1 MSTTGLPRVVLHQ
14 PDDGLVEV
22 LREARYAVLR
32 HPVACQAAFSA
43 LVAEGRRFA
52 ETPEGRAWRR
62 RLAGSP
68 LLRDLRVAWDM
79 TTAELLQE
87 SPPTVLPTTFVD
99 ALLQFAAH
107 PHAEALLARFQQQ
120 DGGGTL

>member
-1 MSTTGLPRVVLHQ
+1 MSTSGLPRVVLQ
-14 PDDGLVEV
+14 EPDETLVAT

-32 HPVACQAAFSA
+32 HPVAAQAGFSA
-43 LVAEGRRFA
+43 LVAEGRRYA
-52 ETPEGRAWRR
+52 ETAEGRAWRR

-87 SPPTVLPTTFVD
+87 DPPTLLPTTFVD
-99 ALLQFAAH
+99 ALLQFASH
-107 PHAEALLARFQQQ
+107 PHSEALLARFQSE
-120 DGGGTL
+120 DRGPR